1 MVRADLRAEPLASG
15 ENCDPTLARLMKARG
30 PETMV
35 RNGKIPIEDVKRVL
49 RRYWWIAFSAM
60 PILGLAGLI
69 ATMVLPKKYT
79 SSTIVLVEQP
89 TVPVD
94 IVKPVVTNDLNQRL
108 ASMKEEILS
117 RSRLEPIIKKFNL
130 YPQKWEK
137 VEVEDLV
144 DDLRKSVEVELI
156 KPMLGSMNPQPPGFQ
171 VGVTFDNPKLA
182 QQICIEITSLFMAQN
197 LKRREQQSSDTTDFL
212 SQQLDEAKARL
223 DDQDAKL
230 AKFKGQYL
238 GSLPEEEQANLNL
251 LTGMNTQ
258 LEAVT
263 QSLNRAQQDK
273 VLTEMM
279 LSAEEA
285 NWKATQSGQQNS
297 ETQEQ
302 QLAALQDQL
311 ATLLSRYTPEH
322 PDVIKVKSQVELL
335 KRKMEQEP
343 GAKKTAVVAQANSH
357 EPPQLQQLRAK
368 LRQDD
373 LGIAELTKRQ
383 SQIQEQSRAIQAR
396 VQASPIVEQRFKELT
411 RNYQTALE
419 LYNELLKK
427 RENSAMATDL
437 EHQQESETFKV
448 LDAPSLP
455 LTPSFPKKT
464 VFVGGG
470 LGAGLVLA
478 LGILYFLVVTDKT
491 IYSERDVEICLKLPV
506 LTTVPSS
513 DVQMHGTLTK

>member
-1 MVRADLRAEPLASG
+1 
-15 ENCDPTLARLMKARG
+15 
-30 PETMV
+30 MV
-35 RNGKIPIEDVKRVL
+35 RNGEIALADIKRIL
-49 RRYWWIAFSAM
+49 RRHWWIPLVTMSL
-60 PILGLAGLI
+60 LGLAGLV

-79 SSTIVLVEQP
+79 STTVVLVEQP

-117 RSRLEPIIKKFNL
+117 RSRLQAIIEKFNL
-130 YPQKWEK
+130 YPQKREK
-137 VEVEDLV
+137 VHIEDLV
-144 DDLRKSVEVELI
+144 EEFRKSVEVELI
-156 KPMLGSMNPQPPGFQ
+156 QPMQGSVNRQPPGFH
-171 VGVTFDNPKLA
+171 VSVTFDNPQLA
-182 QQICIEITSLFMAQN
+182 QQICIEITSMFMEQN
-197 LKRREQQSSDTTDFL
+197 LKRREQQSVDTTHFL

-223 DDQDAKL
+223 DEQDAKL

-238 GSLPEEEQANLNL
+238 GSLPEEEQTNLSL

-273 VLTEMM
+273 VLTETM
-279 LSAEEA
+279 LSAQEA
-285 NWKATQSGQQNS
+285 NWKATQSGQQNP
-297 ETQEQ
+297 ETQDQ

-311 ATLLSRYTPEH
+311 TTLLSRYTPEH
-322 PDVIKVKSQVELL
+322 PDVMKVKSQIEQL
-335 KRKMEQEP
+335 KRKMEEEP
-343 GAKKTAVVAQANSH
+343 VAKKPTSAAQASLH

-368 LRQDD
+368 LKQDE
-373 LGIAELTKRQ
+373 LSIAELTKRQ

-396 VQASPIVEQRFKELT
+396 VQASPIVEQQFKELT

-437 EHQQESETFKV
+437 EHQQQSETFKV

-455 LTPSFPKKT
+455 LTPSFPKKI

-470 LGAGLVLA
+470 LGAGLALA
-478 LGILYFLVVTDKT
+478 LGIMYLFAISDKSMYT
-491 IYSERDVEICLKLPV
+491 ERDVEVCLHLPV
-506 LTTVPSS
+506 LATVPSFEVS
-513 DVQMHGTLTK
+513 AAVTSEHALR